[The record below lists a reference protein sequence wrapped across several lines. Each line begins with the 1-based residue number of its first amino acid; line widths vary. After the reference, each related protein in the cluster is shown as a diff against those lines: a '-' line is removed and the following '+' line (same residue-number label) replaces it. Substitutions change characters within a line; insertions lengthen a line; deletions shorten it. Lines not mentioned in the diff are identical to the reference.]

1 MYIRHLKFLEPI
13 QVTIIHIL
21 ERDYK
26 HKK

>member
-1 MYIRHLKFLEPI
+1 M
-13 QVTIIHIL
+13 